1 MMKPAIEVIAD
12 MLRGF
17 GSCHGDGC
25 DECAI
30 GILSALKEAGYA
42 VVQQTAIEQ
51 WRDLSDPTYLDW
63 IKRTGTP

>member
-1 MMKPAIEVIAD
+1 MKPAIEVIAE

-30 GILSALKEAGYA
+30 GILSALKEAGY
-42 VVQQTAIEQ
+42 VVVPATAIEH
-51 WRDLSDPTYLDW
+51 WRDLRSDIYLEWKD
-63 IKRTGTP
+63 RR